1 MFDYR
6 NPLTAMFQ
14 ELNTDEKGITD
25 FEAMLRLK
33 KFGLNKLKNIKK
45 TKSIFKFLSQ
55 FKDTMVMI
63 LAIAALL
70 ALFMGEP
77 RDAAIILIIIFINAL
92 IGFFQ
97 EFKAERILSAFS
109 QHLSSFSKVIRNS
122 KLKKILS
129 SEIVP
134 GDILFLEAGDA
145 VPADA
150 RLIES
155 FNLRVNEFSL
165 TGESLPRP
173 KFVNDITQ
181 DKPLADITNTIF
193 MGTSVIDGEAKAV
206 AVKTGMN
213 TEFGKIA
220 KQVQTVKEELTP
232 LQKQL
237 EHIGKTTIKIALVI
251 VVSTLILFYFL
262 GRSPK
267 ESLLFAV
274 AAAVAVVPEGLP
286 AATSIALSLGAQR
299 MLKEKA
305 LVKKLLHVE
314 SLGSVTTICTDKTG
328 TLTTGE
334 MTVAKAISWREAAND
349 DLLVKILVLCNNA
362 GLDQKVGDP
371 LEVALLKYA
380 QNQKVDIDLVQKDN
394 PQIFEIPFS
403 SNRKMM
409 TTVCGQNGNAHG
421 YVKGASAEVLKR
433 CCLTSI
439 EKEQIMKNHDEMAA
453 LGLKV
458 LALAHRDL
466 GAQKDFKNFEIEKDM
481 EFVGLVGLEDPPRD
495 GVAEAI
501 KLCREAQIKVFMV
514 TGDNGLTALAIANQI
529 GLVTSGQTVQVIT
542 GDKLHQIDDDHLKQI
557 FESEQVIFARID
569 PAQKLRIVKNL
580 QEMKEI
586 VAVTGDGVN
595 DAPALVKADIG
606 IAMGQVGTE
615 VSKEAADMILLDD
628 NFATIIKAIREGRRI
643 FDNVKKF
650 VFYVFSSN
658 SGELFVA
665 LFGILAGLPLPLLA
679 IQILAIDLGTDVFP
693 SLALGVEEAEQG
705 IMRQSPRSKTNRVM
719 DISMLVRLLAVGLTM
734 ALLSL
739 AVYIF
744 TLYRGGW
751 HYGQFLANDSPLYF
765 QATATVYLTLVFCQ
779 VANVFSARTGKF
791 RLGNLLA
798 NRWLIFGEIISFTM
812 LFAIFY
818 WPPLQN
824 TFKVLPPRPWA
835 WIFAIIS
842 FFAFLSL
849 SEWLEK
855 KLSGLKR
862 LG

>member
-1 MFDYR
+1 MLDYQKS
-6 NPLTAMFQ
+6 LVAVFQ
-14 ELNTDEKGITD
+14 ELATDKNGITD

-33 KFGLNKLKNIKK
+33 KFGFNRLKNIKK
-45 TKSIFKFLSQ
+45 TKLIVKFLSQ
-55 FKDTMVMI
+55 FKDVMVII
-63 LAIAALL
+63 LAAAALL
-70 ALFMGEP
+70 AIFMGEP
-77 RDAAIILIIIFINAL
+77 RDAMIILIIILINAS
-92 IGFFQ
+92 IGFIQ

-109 QHLSSFSKVIRNS
+109 QHLSSFSKVIRNN

-155 FNLRVNEFSL
+155 FDLRVNEFSL
-165 TGESLPRP
+165 TGESLPRS
-173 KFVNDITQ
+173 KFVCDIKK
-181 DKPLADITNTIF
+181 DKPLADIANTIF
-193 MGTSVIDGEAKAV
+193 MGTSIVDGEGKAIV
-206 AVKTGMN
+206 VKTGMN

-220 KQVQTVKEELTP
+220 KQVQSVKEELTP

-237 EHIGKTTIKIALVI
+237 VHIGRTTIKIALII
-251 VVSTLILFYFL
+251 VVSTLLLFYFL
-262 GRSPK
+262 GKTPK
-267 ESLLFAV
+267 ESLLFAI

-334 MTVAKAISWREAAND
+334 MTVVKTILYNNISE
-349 DLLVKILVLCNNA
+349 DLLLKVLTFCNNA
-362 GLDQKVGDP
+362 QVEQNIGDP
-371 LEVALLKYA
+371 LEVALLKYVESK
-380 QNQKVDIDLVQKDN
+380 NIDVETIRKTN
-394 PQIFEIPFS
+394 PQVFEIPFS
-403 SNRKMM
+403 SNKKMM
-409 TTVCGQNGNAHG
+409 TTICRQGKNNYA
-421 YVKGASAEVLKR
+421 YVKGASAEIIRKSKLSNDQK
-433 CCLTSI
+433 
-439 EKEQIMKNHDEMAA
+439 EKITADHDA
-453 LGLKV
+453 LASSGLKV
-458 LALAHRDL
+458 LALAFRDL
-466 GAQKDFKNFEIEKDM
+466 AARNDFKNFEIEQDL
-481 EFVGLVGLEDPPRD
+481 EFVGLVGLEDPPRE
-495 GVAEAI
+495 GVSEAI
-501 KLCREAQIKVFMV
+501 RLCKQAQIKVLMV
-514 TGDNGLTALAIANQI
+514 TGDNGLTAQAIASQI
-529 GLVTSGQTVQVIT
+529 GLIADSDPIQVIT
-542 GDKLHQIDDDHLKQI
+542 GEKLHQMDDETLKRVLKG
-557 FESEQVIFARID
+557 EVIFARID
-569 PAQKLRIVKNL
+569 PNQKLRIVKNL

-606 IAMGQVGTE
+606 VAMGGVGTE
-615 VSKEAADMILLDD
+615 VSKQAADMILLDD
-628 NFATIIKAIREGRRI
+628 HFGTIIKAIKEGRRI

-665 LFGILAGLPLPLLA
+665 LFGVLAGLPLPLLA

-705 IMRQSPRSKTNRVM
+705 IMKQPPRSKTNRVM

-734 ALLSL
+734 AILGLIIY
-739 AVYIF
+739 VF
-744 TLYRGGW
+744 TLYQGGW
-751 HYGQFLANDSPLYF
+751 RYGQVLAENSTLYF
-765 QATATVYLTLVFCQ
+765 RATAAVYLTLVFCQ
-779 VANVFSARTGKF
+779 VANAFSARTGKLS
-791 RLGNLLA
+791 RKNLFT
-798 NRWLIFGEIISFTM
+798 NKWLIFGEIVSFSM

-818 WPPLQN
+818 WPPLQRV
-824 TFKVLPPRPWA
+824 FKVLPPGPIA

-842 FFAFLSL
+842 FFVFLWL
-849 SEWLEK
+849 SERIEGRLQ
-855 KLSGLKR
+855 GLKR